1 MKRCGK
7 CHIEQDLCFFGK
19 DSKRKDGLKTICK
32 ECRKIESKKRYD
44 ENKEYFIQYNQLT
57 KESRNVSKKKWS
69 ELNKDKVNISS
80 KKYVLNNS
88 EKRKESI
95 KIYYLNNKEKIKDY
109 KKRWDKNNP
118 TYMTDYD
125 KKRKKIDPEYKLW
138 VNIRNRTSN
147 YIKLKNITKNNS
159 TYNLIGL
166 TPNELKE
173 HLEKQFT
180 QDMSWDNYGF
190 YGWHIDHIIPLS
202 SATNEEEIYKLCH
215 YTNLQPLWSE
225 DNWEKSNKI
234 LE

>member
-32 ECRKIESKKRYD
+32 DCRKIESKKRYD

-166 TPNELKE
+166 TPNELKT

-180 QDMSWDNYGF
+180 KGMTWELFGQNI
-190 YGWHIDHIIPLS
+190 HIDHIIPLS
-202 SATNEEEIYKLCH
+202 SAKTEEEIYKLCH
-215 YTNLQPLWSE
+215 YTNLQPLWAE
-225 DNWEKSNKI
+225 DNLKKSNKI
-234 LE
+234 L

>member
-32 ECRKIESKKRYD
+32 DCRKIESKKRYD

-166 TPNELKE
+166 TPNELKT

-180 QDMSWDNYGF
+180 KGMTWELFGQNI
-190 YGWHIDHIIPLS
+190 HIDHIIPLS
-202 SATNEEEIYKLCH
+202 SAKTEEEIYKLCH
-215 YTNLQPLWSE
+215 YTNLQPLWAHQNLS
-225 DNWEKSNKI
+225 KGAKI
-234 LE
+234 LKF